1 MISEYMKEVFMAYK
15 EINPKDK
22 LDFQKNDEES
32 ILIWFRNGRELV
44 SKTSIKIAVQIE
56 GEMNHKTSKEKYT
69 YHVTSDLPLE
79 EYSEPVQSI
88 SFVLRNGYVAK
99 EPNKKEKDKSEGIYE
114 LMLLKYKGGKKYHIS
129 GIRKII

>member
-32 ILIWFRNGRELV
+32 ILIWFRDGRELV
-44 SKTSIKIAVQIE
+44 SKTSIKITVQIE
-56 GEMNHKTSKEKYT
+56 GKINHKISKEKLT

-79 EYSEPVQSI
+79 DYSEPVQSI

-114 LMLLKYKGGKKYHIS
+114 LMLLKYKSGKKYHIS